1 MFIENPIDGVIVR
14 DLKKHDDPR
23 GWLCELFRMD
33 RLERIYQPEMAYISM
48 SNADVQRGPHEHKDQ
63 ADFFCFIGPS
73 NFKLFLWDN
82 RKDSS
87 TFKHRMVIVGG
98 EDTPK
103 SVLIPAGVVHAY
115 RNIGGKFGM
124 VVNCPNR
131 LFAGR
136 DRKEPVDEIRHEDD
150 PNTIFKLE

>member
-1 MFIENPIDGVIVR
+1 M
-14 DLKKHDDPR
+14 
-23 GWLCELFRMD
+23 
-33 RLERIYQPEMAYISM
+33 
-48 SNADVQRGPHEHKDQ
+48 
-63 ADFFCFIGPS
+63 
-73 NFKLFLWDN
+73 
-82 RKDSS
+82 
-87 TFKHRMVIVGG
+87 GG

-124 VVNCPNR
+124 VVNFPNR